1 MRNLHGDLKKSKS
14 LLTRAY
20 HFLYLSLTFIGF
32 FCKVPKMKFG
42 FHISIAGGF
51 SKVAGRA
58 RARGCE
64 TIQLFSRNPRG
75 WRYAPL
81 EKEEVEEF
89 RSSIKASG
97 LFPVFLHLPYL
108 PNLASQQSKF
118 YSPSIS
124 AVATDLKR
132 AEQLGAQYLIIHIG
146 HRMESSE
153 DEAIEAVSQGI
164 NQAFEKVKNSVTLLM
179 ENTAGQ
185 GSEIGYTFDQI
196 RKIIER
202 VHENKRMGVCLDTA
216 HSFEAGYDLSKKD
229 GIEWTLESFDKTVGL
244 KRIHV
249 FHLNDSKTPLGSR
262 KDRHWHI
269 GEGYIGLE
277 GFRYL
282 INHPLL
288 RHLPG
293 IMETPRKDTV
303 EDLKNMKVI
312 RSLVEDAPMNGA
324 DGVPPPKHPFPK
336 KSP

>member
-1 MRNLHGDLKKSKS
+1 MR
-14 LLTRAY
+14 
-20 HFLYLSLTFIGF
+20 
-32 FCKVPKMKFG
+32 FG
-42 FHISIAGGF
+42 FHISIADGF
-51 SKVAGRA
+51 SNVVKRA
-58 RARGCE
+58 EARGCE

-81 EKEEVEEF
+81 DKKDVEEF
-89 RSSIKASG
+89 RSSTKSSG

-108 PNLASQQSKF
+108 PNLACQESKF
-118 YSPSIS
+118 YSRSIN

-146 HRMESSE
+146 HRLESSE

-164 NQAFEKVKNSVTLLM
+164 NQAFEKVKNSVILLM

-185 GSEIGYTFDQI
+185 GTEIGYDFEQI
-196 RKIIER
+196 SKIIER
-202 VHENKRMGVCLDTA
+202 VQENRRMGVCLDTA

-229 GIEWTLESFDKTVGL
+229 GIERTLESFDKAVGL
-244 KRIHV
+244 KRLHL

-288 RHLPG
+288 KHLPG
-293 IMETPRKDTV
+293 IMETPRKDTA
-303 EDLKNMKVI
+303 EDLENMKVI
-312 RSLVEDAPMNGA
+312 RSLLEKATA
-324 DGVPPPKHPFPK
+324 
-336 KSP
+336 